1 MFDFE
6 KLDVYQ
12 EVKALN
18 SKVLVYLFSS
28 NEVDL
33 YLRDQWKRATIN
45 IILNIAE
52 GTGRMTFN
60 DKRNFFTISRSSVFE
75 CIAIMDTALSLKH
88 IEGTKY
94 KEFYDS
100 YEKISK
106 MLLGMIRSFTKQ

>member
-12 EVKALN
+12 EVKVTN
-18 SKVLVYLFSS
+18 SKVLGFIFTSQNL
-28 NEVDL
+28 DP

-45 IILNIAE
+45 ILLNIAE

-60 DKRNFFTISRSSVFE
+60 DKRNFFTIARSSVFE
-75 CIAIMDTALSLKH
+75 CIAILDTVLGLGFIK
-88 IEGTKY
+88 EENY
-94 KEFYDS
+94 KEFYEA